1 MRSSAGSHT
10 NRCTRAA
17 MPDFGERSGG
27 FGNRVVS
34 KIREV
39 VANKGREVK
48 G

>member
-1 MRSSAGSHT
+1 
-10 NRCTRAA
+10 

-39 VANKGREVK
+39 VANKEREVK

>member
-1 MRSSAGSHT
+1 
-10 NRCTRAA
+10 
-17 MPDFGERSGG
+17 MPDFGEMSGG

>member
-1 MRSSAGSHT
+1 
-10 NRCTRAA
+10 

-39 VANKGREVK
+39 VANQEKK
-48 G
+48 